1 MNNETLNALFAF
13 ALVSSITPGPNNIM
27 LMSSGTNFGIKKS
40 IPHMLGVSI
49 GFALMIILVGSG
61 LMELFTLYPLAQKV
75 LKIVSIIYLVYL
87 SYRIATSTPVT
98 TNSTEIK
105 KPFSFI
111 QAALFQWVNP
121 KAWTMALA
129 AITLFS
135 PSNNFQDI
143 LKVSIAYGLV
153 NLPSVSLW
161 VVLGKQIRKVLSS
174 QTKLRFFNATMAS
187 LLLGSLYF
195 II

>member
-61 LMELFTLYPLAQKV
+61 LMELFTLYPVAQKI

-98 TNSTEIK
+98 TNSTVIK

-161 VVLGKQIRKVLSS
+161 VVLGKEIRKVLSS
-174 QTKLRFFNATMAS
+174 QAKLRFFNATMAS
-187 LLLGSLYF
+187 LLLASLYF